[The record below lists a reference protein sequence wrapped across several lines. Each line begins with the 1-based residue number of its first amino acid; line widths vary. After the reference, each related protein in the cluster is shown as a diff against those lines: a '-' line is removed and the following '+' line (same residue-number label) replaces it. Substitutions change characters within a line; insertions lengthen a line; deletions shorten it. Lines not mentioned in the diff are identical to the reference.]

1 MREIKRIVCHHTASK
16 PTTTPDEI
24 RVWHVDGNG
33 WSDIGYHWV
42 IYQGATDWVIE
53 PGRPEARTGS
63 HAKGANADSLGVVV
77 AGDYTKGPLPES
89 AEIMLCAFIASKCR
103 QFGLTEADVYGH
115 REVMRPGYTECPGY
129 SMDKIRAR
137 VGGYLAGKL
146 V

>member
-1 MREIKRIVCHHTASK
+1 MREIKRIVCHHTDSK
-16 PTTTPDEI
+16 PETTPDEI
-24 RVWHVDGNG
+24 RRWHKDRG

-42 IYQGATDWVIE
+42 LYRAADDWDIE
-53 PGRPEARTGS
+53 RGRPESRTGS
-63 HAKGANADSLGVVV
+63 HAKGSNADSLGVVV

-103 QFGLTEADVYGH
+103 EFGLSAADVFGH
-115 REVMRPGYTECPGY
+115 SEVMRPGYTQCPGY
-129 SMDKIRAR
+129 DMGKIRAR